1 MKLFV
6 TLLVITFTIVG
17 CSNKNDVVK
26 KESGLMF
33 VDDTVGTGTVAKKGE
48 FISIHFRAWIIKD
61 STDLFS
67 DWYKD
72 TTRTK
77 SRLGDSY
84 SFNRPIKY
92 TLGPEGGF
100 VKGSTEG
107 IEGMKVGGTR
117 TIIIPSK
124 LAYGETGFRTIPPN
138 SDIKLVVRLL
148 AAHELTKVKPW
159 KVDSTKYKTTKSG
172 LKYIVIEEG
181 TGPVPD
187 SGDIITLNY
196 SGFLTDGKKFD
207 SSVERGEPIS
217 YPYKIQSMVAG
228 WQEATA
234 MMNKGSKYRLLIPP
248 KLAYGERAMGK
259 IPANATLMFDVEMV
273 DIKKPEK
280 K

>member
-1 MKLFV
+1 MKLFIAIF
-6 TLLVITFTIVG
+6 LLLFTFAG
-17 CSNKNDVVK
+17 CSKKNDVVK

-33 VDDTVGTGTVAKKGE
+33 VNDTLGTGAVAKKGE
-48 FISIHFRAWIIKD
+48 FISINFRAWIIKD

-67 DWYKD
+67 DWTKD
-72 TTRTK
+72 TSRVK
-77 SRLGDSY
+77 SRIGDSY
-84 SFNRPIKY
+84 KFNRPIKY
-92 TLGPEGGF
+92 ILGPAGGF

-107 IEGMKVGGTR
+107 IEGMKEGGTR

-124 LAYGETGFRTIPPN
+124 LAYGEKGFRTIPPN
-138 SDIKLVVRLL
+138 SSIKLVVQLL
-148 AAHELTKVKPW
+148 AAHELTKVEPW

-181 TGPVPD
+181 TGAVPD

-196 SGFLTDGKKFD
+196 SGFLTNGKKFD
-207 SSVERGEPIS
+207 SSVERGDPIS
-217 YPYKIQSMVAG
+217 YPFKIQPMIPG

-234 MMNKGSKYRLLIPP
+234 MMKKGAKYRLLVPP
-248 KLAYGERAMGK
+248 KLAYGKRAIGS
-259 IPANATLMFDVEMV
+259 IPANSTLMFDVEMV

>member
-1 MKLFV
+1 MKLFI
-6 TLLVITFTIVG
+6 TLLFTIFTIVG

-33 VDDTVGTGTVAKKGE
+33 VDDTVGTGNVAKKGE
-48 FISIHFRAWIIKD
+48 FISIHFRAWLIKD
-61 STDLFS
+61 STNIFS
-67 DWYKD
+67 DWSKD

-92 TLGPEGGF
+92 ILGPEGGF

-138 SDIKLVVRLL
+138 SDIKLVVQLL
-148 AAHELTKVKPW
+148 NAHELTKVEPW
-159 KVDSTKYKTTKSG
+159 EVDSTKYKTTKSG
-172 LKYIVIEEG
+172 LKYIALKQG
-181 TGPVPD
+181 TGPMPD
-187 SGDIITLNY
+187 SGDVISLHY
-196 SGFLTDGKKFD
+196 SGYLTNGKKFD
-207 SSVERGEPIS
+207 SSVERGEPIT
-217 YPYKIQSMVAG
+217 YPFKIQPMIPG
-228 WQEATA
+228 WQEGTA
-234 MMNKGSKYRLLIPP
+234 MMNKGSKYRLLIPS
-248 KLAYGERAMGK
+248 KLAYGERAMGQ
-259 IPANATLMFDVEMV
+259 IPANSTLMFDVEMV
-273 DIKKPEK
+273 DIKKPTK

>member
-1 MKLFV
+1 MKLFIA
-6 TLLVITFTIVG
+6 LLLMAFTFIG
-17 CSNKNDVVK
+17 CSKKNEVVK

-33 VDDTVGTGTVAKKGE
+33 VDDTLGTGTVAKKGD
-48 FISIHFRAWIIKD
+48 FVSIHFRAWIIKD
-61 STDLFS
+61 STNLFA
-67 DWYKD
+67 DWSKD

-84 SFNRPIKY
+84 VFNRPIKY
-92 TLGPEGGF
+92 ILGPEGGF

-107 IEGMKVGGTR
+107 IIGMKVGGTR

-124 LAYGETGFRTIPPN
+124 LAYGEKGFRTIPPN
-138 SDIKLVVRLL
+138 SDIKLVVQLL

-172 LKYIVIEEG
+172 LKYIVLKKG
-181 TGPVPD
+181 VGPVPD
-187 SGDIITLNY
+187 SGDVVTLNY
-196 SGFLTDGKKFD
+196 SGYLTNGKKFD

-217 YPYKIQSMVAG
+217 YTYKVQQMIPG

-234 MMNKGSKYRLLIPP
+234 MMNKGSKYRLLIPA
-248 KLAYGERAMGK
+248 KLAYGKRAMGI
-259 IPANATLMFDVEMV
+259 IPANSTLMFDVEMV
-273 DIKKPEK
+273 NIKKPTK